1 MTYLQYT
8 DKELEMMIS
17 NYRQL
22 KGQIFN
28 IRENIMVPHVIKDTN
43 TGGGSSGFLSNP
55 TEMTAIRL
63 AENNDLN
70 DIKNIGLAIE
80 NTYAL
85 LPKEKQKMM
94 LAYFIDRDSKLKDKE
109 IARRLYIDRTTLW
122 RWKNQIRQI
131 YKNELINLKKAE
143 KK

>member
-1 MTYLQYT
+1 MQYT
-8 DKELEMMIS
+8 DKELEIMIS

-22 KGQIFN
+22 RVQLLS
-28 IRENIMVPHVIKDTN
+28 IRENIMVPHVITDTN

-63 AENNDLN
+63 AEDDGLN

-94 LAYFIDRDSKLKDKE
+94 LAYFIDRDPKLKDKE

-131 YKNELINLKKAE
+131 YKNELINLKKAD

>member
-1 MTYLQYT
+1 MQYT
-8 DKELEMMIS
+8 DKELEIMIS

-22 KGQIFN
+22 RVQLLR
-28 IRENIMVPHVIKDTN
+28 IRENIMVPHVITDTN

-63 AENNDLN
+63 AEDDGLN

-94 LAYFIDRDSKLKDKE
+94 LAYFIDRDPKLKDKE

>member
-1 MTYLQYT
+1 MQYT
-8 DKELEMMIS
+8 DKELEIMIS

-22 KGQIFN
+22 RGQLLN
-28 IRENIMVPHVIKDTN
+28 IRETIMVPHVIKDTN

-63 AENNDLN
+63 AENGDLN
-70 DIKNIGLAIE
+70 DIKNMGLAIE

-94 LAYFIDRDSKLKDKE
+94 LAYFIDRDPKLKDKE

-131 YKNELINLKKAE
+131 YKNELINLEKAE
-143 KK
+143 KN

>member
-8 DKELEMMIS
+8 DKELEIMIS

-22 KGQIFN
+22 RVQLLR
-28 IRENIMVPHVIKDTN
+28 IRENIMVPHVITDTN

-63 AENNDLN
+63 AEDDGLN

-94 LAYFIDRDSKLKDKE
+94 LAYFIDRDPKLKDKE

>member
-1 MTYLQYT
+1 MQYT
-8 DKELEMMIS
+8 DKELEIMIS

-22 KGQIFN
+22 RVQLLR
-28 IRENIMVPHVIKDTN
+28 IRENIMVPHVITDTN

-63 AENNDLN
+63 AEDDGLN

-94 LAYFIDRDSKLKDKE
+94 LAYFIDRDPKLKDKE

-131 YKNELINLKKAE
+131 YKNELINLEKAE